1 VVIALQM
8 LGLLFSSL
16 FLNIVG
22 VIAAGGGILA
32 VQAEFVRQ
40 EFLKAMRKEF
50 VKHLPQIAAD
60 QWQPIY
66 KAVTDCFGTYEE
78 RAIERISGDI
88 AARRLE
94 LSSLVEKKQ
103 QNELN
108 REQTVERLKTLEENI
123 QKELE
128 ILQAMV

>member
-1 VVIALQM
+1 
-8 LGLLFSSL
+8 
-16 FLNIVG
+16 
-22 VIAAGGGILA
+22 
-32 VQAEFVRQ
+32 EFI
-40 EFLKAMRKEF
+40 KATRKEF

-66 KAVTDCFGTYEE
+66 KAVQECFGTYEE

-103 QNELN
+103 QNEIN
-108 REQTVERLKTLEENI
+108 REQTVERLKALEDSI
-123 QKELE
+123 QKELTT
-128 ILQAMV
+128 LQGMV